1 MGWKVL
7 LPQEIMEEGRDYLES
22 RGHELITGSGM
33 ETEDIIRDIKGIDAM
48 VVRLSKITRE
58 VFEAADKLKVI
69 VRHGAGFD
77 TVDLE
82 AAKDHGVQVLYCP
95 TANSTSVAET
105 AVFYMLYCSRN
116 FTKVK
121 DTFIEDYYKAKLR
134 TPKSELD
141 GKTVGIIGC
150 GNIGSRVAEKC
161 RDAFHMKVLAYDPYK
176 PAKDFPEGV
185 EVVRDINRIFKES
198 DFVSMHCP
206 TTTVTKEFVGKE
218 QFEMMKPTAFFI
230 NTARGMVVNEKEL
243 YEACKNNVIAAAGLD
258 VLQLEPVD
266 PENPILYLDNV
277 VVAPHIGAA
286 TVEAT
291 NRASLHSAMGIVE
304 VAEGKEPSW
313 PVKAIDWDSAT
324 IYTDLKEEKTA
335 CPLEIA
341 SI

>member
-7 LPQEIMEEGRDYLES
+7 LPQEIMQEGRDYLES

-82 AAKDHGVQVLYCP
+82 AAKEFGVQVLYCP

-105 AVFYMLYCSRN
+105 AVFDMLYCSRN
-116 FTKVK
+116 FTKVRN
-121 DTFIEDYYKAKLR
+121 TFIDDYYQAKLR
-134 TPKSELD
+134 TPKNELD
-141 GKTVGIIGC
+141 GKTVGLIGC

-161 RDAFHMKVLAYDPYK
+161 RDAFHMRVLAYDPYK
-176 PAKDFPEGV
+176 PAKDFPKGV
-185 EVVRDINRIFKES
+185 EVVRDLDQIFAES
-198 DFVSMHCP
+198 DFVSLHCP
-206 TTTVTKEFVGKE
+206 TTKITKEFIGKKE
-218 QFEMMKPTAFFI
+218 FEKMKPTAFLI
-230 NTARGMVVNEKEL
+230 NTARGLVVNEKEL
-243 YEACKNNVIAAAGLD
+243 YEACKNQVIAGAGLD
-258 VLQLEPVD
+258 VLQQEPVD
-266 PENPILYLDNV
+266 KENPILYLDNV

-286 TVEAT
+286 TAEAT

-304 VAEGKEPSW
+304 VAEGKEPTW
-313 PVKAIDWDSAT
+313 PVNAIDWNSAK
-324 IYTDLKEEKTA
+324 IYTDVNKEEA
-335 CPLEIA
+335 SCQLETV